1 MIIIIFC
8 LQWKEFQENVRHSY
22 KEVKHESIHRQGEG
36 ISFPCHIH
44 AKIDFLFQVRRTG
57 EFSDVTLACEDGQ
70 QIRAHKVSVQCSIN
84 PHRAII
90 PNPMQHFML
99 HVIYCHNKH
108 FQVILSASS
117 TFFRDLLSG
126 NDHPQPLLLRGLKV
140 YLRSLVEKVT
150 QFSSPLS
157 IKVAMVALFFHA
169 TFRFIVPLLGIRS
182 DISDRLHLPRGG
194 GGQND
199 TLPCI
204 YIFYLFLD
212 GEEHF
217 FSNSLTLHFRWKR
230 TACTTSSPSVRS

>member
-1 MIIIIFC
+1 MINIMFC

-22 KEVKHESIHRQGEG
+22 KEVKHENIHRQGEG
-36 ISFPCHIH
+36 VSFPCHVH

-99 HVIYCHNKH
+99 QVIYCRNIHFQVIYCHNIIIFH

-150 QFSSPLS
+150 QYSSYLQS
-157 IKVAMVALFFHA
+157 NVAMV
-169 TFRFIVPLLGIRS
+169 TNSTFIVPLLGIRS

-204 YIFYLFLD
+204 YIFYLYLD
-212 GEEHF
+212 GKKNF
-217 FSNSLTLHFRWKR
+217 KSK
-230 TACTTSSPSVRS
+230 